1 MVPLAAILC
10 APFEEGGRLFGNHA
24 LHPVD
29 IVALG
34 RSFEALGWLET
45 GEAAYRHALTGVLPV
60 DVRCHVLDRLGW
72 LLKRQERRGE
82 AVAIWE
88 EWITSVPGPDPTPYE
103 ELAKHHEWH
112 EVDLAAARKW
122 TLWGLHTAQLM
133 PPGPRREQSLQDLRH
148 RLERLERKLSGL
160 DD

>member
-1 MVPLAAILC
+1 
-10 APFEEGGRLFGNHA
+10 APFEEHGQAAGRHE
-24 LHPVD
+24 LHPVE
-29 IVALG
+29 AAGLG
-34 RSFEALGWLET
+34 RCFEELGWLEVS
-45 GEAAYRHALTGVLPV
+45 ERVYRAALAQGLPAE
-60 DVRCHVLDRLGW
+60 VRSQTLHRLGW